1 MNKIIYIL
9 SLFSIVLSSAAYSM
23 TQADIPV
30 RLEWK
35 MGQNNFE
42 GDAYSNS
49 FVITNISHNQLD
61 SDWEIYYNQIT
72 RKIISVD
79 NPAVNIEEVKTNL
92 YRITPTKN
100 FKTLPVGGSLV
111 VPFVC
116 QGGLIKESHSPEGA
130 YFVRLRNGVETDIV
144 DIKIQVL
151 PFDNSKQWNIDGAEQ
166 LPYPD
171 GEYVY
176 AFNSRFQKH
185 IDLKQTDI
193 FPSVKSA
200 AQLKGR
206 TILGKDVTISYP
218 EQFAGEANYL
228 VNKLHLLYG
237 IDVQNGKNAKIR
249 FNILKGDAPVA
260 NSEYYELSIDKDR
273 IEISAATSHGAFNGV
288 QTLLGMMKNQN
299 VPVTLNNVSVTD
311 YPDLAYRGIM
321 IDIARNYTSKENLLK
336 LIDRLSS
343 YKINRLHIHLSDDEG
358 WRIQIPGI
366 EELTSVGAVRA
377 HTLDESQSLYPNYS
391 GGAFPSDKGSGYYTV
406 SDFVEILRYAK
417 ERHIT
422 VIPEIDL
429 PGHSRAAIVAMK
441 ARYNKYIA
449 TDKQKAEEYL
459 LNDFTDRSV
468 YVSAQGYSDNVINVA
483 LPSVY
488 KFVEKV
494 VDEIA
499 AMYNQAGIPLTNFH
513 IGCDEVPKGAW
524 GKSDVCI
531 DLMKSH
537 NMLSAGNLEDYF
549 ITKVSDMLHRKGVNV
564 AAWQEAGLN
573 RDESVN
579 PQHVGAVNSLYSWN
593 TLPDWH
599 GDRIPYSLA
608 NAGYDVILCNLT
620 NFYFDLAYNKHQSE
634 PGHIWAGFINEY
646 SSFDMLPYNV
656 YQSTRRDLSGNLFD
670 LNNMSEG
677 KPALTTDGRKHIK
690 GVQGQLF
697 CETMRGYDM
706 VEYYLFPKMFGLAE
720 RGWNATP
727 DWSKTSDWSDTKSY
741 DEALSVYNAKIAK
754 GELPRLKSEHCN
766 FRLSQ
771 PGIIIREGK
780 LYANSAV
787 VGAEIRY
794 TTDNSEPT
802 VNSPLWTEPIDCS
815 AKVVKAKLFYQGKQS
830 VTTLLDLR

>member
-1 MNKIIYIL
+1 MNRIIYIL
-9 SLFSIVLSSAAYSM
+9 AFLSIAFSSTTNAMIQS
-23 TQADIPV
+23 DIPV
-30 RLEWK
+30 RIEWK
-35 MGQNNFE
+35 MGQNNIE
-42 GDAYSNS
+42 GNAYSNS
-49 FVITNISHNQLD
+49 FVITNISVNQLD
-61 SDWEIYYNQIT
+61 SDWEIYYNQMT

-92 YRITPTKN
+92 YKITPAKD
-100 FKTLPVGGSLV
+100 FKPLPVGGSLT

-116 QGGLIKESHSPEGA
+116 QGGLIKESHAPEGA
-130 YFVRLRNGVETDIV
+130 YFVRLRNGIVSYIV
-144 DIKIQVL
+144 DIKIQVS
-151 PFDNSKQWNIDGAEQ
+151 PFDNGRQWSIDGAEQ

-176 AFNSRFQKH
+176 ALNSRFQRP

-200 AQLKGR
+200 TQLKGQ
-206 TILGKDVTISYP
+206 TILGRDVTISYP
-218 EQFAGEANYL
+218 EQFAQEASYL
-228 VNKLHLLYG
+228 VDKLRMLYG
-237 IDVQNGKNAKIR
+237 IEAQNGKNAKIR
-249 FNILKGDAPVA
+249 IKTLKGDISVVD
-260 NSEYYELSIDKDR
+260 SEYYELVIDNDR
-273 IEISAATSHGAFNGV
+273 IEISAATSHGVFNGV

-299 VPVTLNNVSVTD
+299 VPVAFNNVSVKD

-321 IDIARNYTSKENLLK
+321 IDVARNYTSKENMLK

-358 WRIQIPGI
+358 WRLEIPGV

-377 HTLDESQSLYPNYS
+377 HTLDESKSLYPNYS
-391 GGAFPSDKGSGYYTV
+391 DGAFPSEKGSGYYTV
-406 SDFVEILRYAK
+406 SDFVEILRYAQK
-417 ERHIT
+417 RHIT

-449 TDKQKAEEYL
+449 TDRQRAEEYL
-459 LNDFTDRSV
+459 LHDFTDRSV

-483 LPSVY
+483 LPSAY

-499 AMYNQAGIPLTNFH
+499 AMYSQAEISLTNFH

-537 NMLSAGNLEDYF
+537 DMTSADNLEDYF

-573 RDESVN
+573 RDESLN

-656 YQSTRRDLSGNLFD
+656 YQSTRHDLSGNFLD
-670 LNNMSEG
+670 LNNMGEG
-677 KPALTTDGRKHIK
+677 KPYLTADGRKHIK

-697 CETMRGYDM
+697 CETIRGYDM

-727 DWSKTSDWSDTKSY
+727 DWSKTPDWSDTKAY
-741 DEALSVYNAKIAK
+741 YEALSAYNAKIVK
-754 GELPRLKSEHCN
+754 RELPRLKKEGSN

-771 PGIIIREGK
+771 PGVIIRQGK

-787 VGAEIRY
+787 PDAEIRY

-802 VNSPLWTEPIDCS
+802 ADSPLWNEPVDCS